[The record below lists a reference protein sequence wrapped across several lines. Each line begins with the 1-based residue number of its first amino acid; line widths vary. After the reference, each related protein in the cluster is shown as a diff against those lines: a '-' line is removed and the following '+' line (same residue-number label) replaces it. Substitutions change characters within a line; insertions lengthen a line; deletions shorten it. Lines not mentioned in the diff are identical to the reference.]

1 MQGPTGFPSL
11 SVFFPAYNDAP
22 SLPALLAK
30 TFTVLEAH
38 VADYE
43 VIVVNDGSY
52 DDTAVVLEQLRGKY
66 GARLRVVAHEQNR
79 GYGGALRSGLEAST
93 KEFVFY
99 TDGDGQYDVSEL
111 PGLLELVRP
120 HTGLVNGYKL
130 ERHDPARKWPRPDP
144 GELARRL
151 FRWLSSR
158 PLCRHPL
165 LEQGTPD

>member
-1 MQGPTGFPSL
+1 MRKDVVMQGRAGFPSL

-30 TFTVLEAH
+30 TFAVLEAH

-79 GYGGALRSGLEAST
+79 GYGGR
-93 KEFVFY
+93 
-99 TDGDGQYDVSEL
+99 
-111 PGLLELVRP
+111 
-120 HTGLVNGYKL
+120 
-130 ERHDPARKWPRPDP
+130 
-144 GELARRL
+144 
-151 FRWLSSR
+151 
-158 PLCRHPL
+158 
-165 LEQGTPD
+165 

>member
-1 MQGPTGFPSL
+1 M
-11 SVFFPAYNDAP
+11 
-22 SLPALLAK
+22 
-30 TFTVLEAH
+30 LEAH

-99 TDGDGQYDVSEL
+99 TDGDGQYD
-111 PGLLELVRP
+111 
-120 HTGLVNGYKL
+120 
-130 ERHDPARKWPRPDP
+130 
-144 GELARRL
+144 
-151 FRWLSSR
+151 
-158 PLCRHPL
+158 C
-165 LEQGTPD
+165 Q